1 MLKHIHRYILRN
13 FLRTFSITFLASVF
27 ILLMQFM
34 FRYVDDFVGKGMGA
48 LVLFEFLF
56 YAALSVVP
64 LALPLSILLGSLMTF
79 GNLGER
85 LELLAMKA
93 AGISLFRIMKSLIV
107 LIAFVSIGSFYFA
120 NHILP
125 VTQVKMWGLLFSF
138 REATPE
144 VDIPQGAFYDGI
156 TGRNIYV
163 ETKRNGYLYDV
174 VIYDYSNGFNNTGII
189 LADTGRLRLTEDKN
203 QLVLEL
209 YNGEC
214 FENLQS
220 DNKGKNNYNNSKII
234 PYRRETF
241 NKKELIIDFDANF
254 KELESTFLEDQYVAK
269 NIQQLTQ
276 TVDSIDKR
284 LGAYIS
290 LEKERKLNS
299 TYFNRKNL
307 KAENIILSN
316 DSSIKLDEQYSV
328 QAHFSKLTKYN
339 KRAVLKTALNNI
351 NTITQKQKSFNSGGE
366 WLKSEIRRHEIEK
379 YKRYTLAFAC
389 FIFLFIGAPL
399 GAIIRKGGMGMPVV
413 ISTVLFIIYYI
424 IDNSGYKMAREGLWQ
439 VWQGMWL
446 SSFILLPFGV
456 LLTYMAATESN
467 IMNGESYIMLFKK
480 IFSNE
485 NIIFAKFKNIRTKK

>member
-189 LADTGRLRLTEDKN
+189 LADTGRFSSR
-203 QLVLEL
+203 
-209 YNGEC
+209 
-214 FENLQS
+214 
-220 DNKGKNNYNNSKII
+220 
-234 PYRRETF
+234 
-241 NKKELIIDFDANF
+241 
-254 KELESTFLEDQYVAK
+254 FLG
-269 NIQQLTQ
+269 
-276 TVDSIDKR
+276 SIR
-284 LGAYIS
+284 
-290 LEKERKLNS
+290 
-299 TYFNRKNL
+299 
-307 KAENIILSN
+307 
-316 DSSIKLDEQYSV
+316 
-328 QAHFSKLTKYN
+328 
-339 KRAVLKTALNNI
+339 
-351 NTITQKQKSFNSGGE
+351 
-366 WLKSEIRRHEIEK
+366 
-379 YKRYTLAFAC
+379 
-389 FIFLFIGAPL
+389 
-399 GAIIRKGGMGMPVV
+399 
-413 ISTVLFIIYYI
+413 
-424 IDNSGYKMAREGLWQ
+424 
-439 VWQGMWL
+439 
-446 SSFILLPFGV
+446 
-456 LLTYMAATESN
+456 
-467 IMNGESYIMLFKK
+467 
-480 IFSNE
+480 
-485 NIIFAKFKNIRTKK
+485 